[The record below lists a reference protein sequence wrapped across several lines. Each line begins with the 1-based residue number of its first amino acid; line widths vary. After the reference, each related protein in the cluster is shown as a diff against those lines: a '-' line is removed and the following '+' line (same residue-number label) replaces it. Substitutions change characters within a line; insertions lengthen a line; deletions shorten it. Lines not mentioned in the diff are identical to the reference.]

1 MSGLIGRKLGMTQFF
16 DGEGQA
22 HAVTVV
28 QAGPNYVTQVKT
40 EEKDGYRAVQ
50 LGFGEGRE
58 KSSTRPALGHLAKA
72 GVGPV
77 RRLEEFRLAA
87 GSGAAGDAGG
97 NASQVEYTAG
107 QALSPADVFAVGDR
121 VDVIGLSKGKGFQGV
136 VKRHGH
142 HGYDASH
149 GTKTHHRR
157 PGSMG
162 QAADPAKT
170 FKNRALPGR
179 TGGRQTTISNLE
191 VVKVDADRQLVF
203 LKGSVPGARNSYLK
217 LRKREA

>member
-1 MSGLIGRKLGMTQFF
+1 MDGLIGRKLGMTQAFGD
-16 DGEGQA
+16 DGRA
-22 HAVTVV
+22 FAVTVIL
-28 QAGPNYVTQVKT
+28 AGPNHVTQVKT
-40 EEKDGYRAVQ
+40 AETDGYRAVQ
-50 LGFGEGRE
+50 VGFDPAPERRLT
-58 KSSTRPALGHLAKA
+58 KPALGHLGKA

-77 RRLEEFRLAA
+77 RRLAEFRPDEGEEL
-87 GSGAAGDAGG
+87 
-97 NASQVEYTAG
+97 EAG
-107 QALSPADVFAVGDR
+107 QALGPGDVLAPGDR

-142 HGYDASH
+142 HGYDSSH

-179 TGGRQTTISNLE
+179 TGGRRTTIQNLE
-191 VVKVDADRQLVF
+191 VFKVDAERQLVW
-203 LKGSVPGARNSYLK
+203 LKGAIPGARNSYVRI
-217 LRKREA
+217 RKRSA